1 MDEKNGIMARN
12 TYQKLT
18 DTYKELMEM
27 VEKAMDE
34 YKVTRKIPFVNI
46 KTKEIVRYETD
57 PKKVD
62 EHIKR
67 LEEDMVYYKNKIE
80 DLKNDVK

>member
-1 MDEKNGIMARN
+1 MDEKNDIIVKN
-12 TYQKLT
+12 TNQKLT
-18 DTYKELMEM
+18 DTYKELMEN
-27 VEKAMDE
+27 VEKAMGE
-34 YKVTRKIPFVNI
+34 YKITRKIPFVDI

-67 LEEDMVYYKNKIE
+67 CEEEIIYYKNRIE
-80 DLKNDVK
+80 ETKNK